1 MDLSVG
7 SIVGVCGIVCGMLL
21 RAGQPIVL
29 SILASIAAGA
39 AVGFVNGVI
48 VGKLKIQ
55 AVVVTIGTQVM
66 FRGLCYIMTSGRAV
80 SGYPLSFFVLGTGDI
95 LGLPISVL
103 VLAACYLGA
112 WFVLERTYLGRYILA
127 IGNNQNTTRY
137 SGIRVDRVKM
147 LLFVFCG
154 VMTAIAS
161 VFLISRLSSAE
172 ATLGSG
178 YELDIITAALIG
190 GIDINGGSGKLQ
202 VTFLGILIIGILR
215 NGLNLMGLSVIYQ
228 SIILGVL
235 LLVAVAKRKS
245 RTHVP
250 NGRRQGCHRPGR
262 YLFLFKKIRR
272 TNMKKA
278 IAIILAAGMM
288 LAMAACGATPAS
300 STGTSAPA
308 GSSSAQGQATR
319 TYFINPKM
327 VGAAYWETAKEG
339 AMQAGEDLGVE
350 VIWNGTSEVDVAKQI
365 NMVTDMITR
374 QVDGIAVAV
383 NDATSM
389 TNVFNQAK
397 EASIPVVTFDS
408 DSENAERAYCILPDT
423 DEAIGEAFLAALINQ
438 MPEPKGKVAVM
449 IASPSAAN
457 IIAWRDAALAKI
469 EKDYPDIEIVGV
481 YPSND
486 DQQKAYENA
495 KSFIQANPDLSGI
508 LCLAA
513 AETPAACKAVQE
525 AVEAGQLEEGQ
536 VKIGGMGMPSLV
548 REYLKDGTMSESV
561 IWNPASMGYLAVW
574 TLDQLA
580 QGNEI
585 KDGAEVPGVGTIKVD
600 GDRIYCGTFT
610 FTADDVDN
618 YQF

>member
-1 MDLSVG
+1 
-7 SIVGVCGIVCGMLL
+7 
-21 RAGQPIVL
+21 
-29 SILASIAAGA
+29 
-39 AVGFVNGVI
+39 
-48 VGKLKIQ
+48 
-55 AVVVTIGTQVM
+55 
-66 FRGLCYIMTSGRAV
+66 
-80 SGYPLSFFVLGTGDI
+80 
-95 LGLPISVL
+95 
-103 VLAACYLGA
+103 
-112 WFVLERTYLGRYILA
+112 
-127 IGNNQNTTRY
+127 
-137 SGIRVDRVKM
+137 
-147 LLFVFCG
+147 
-154 VMTAIAS
+154 
-161 VFLISRLSSAE
+161 
-172 ATLGSG
+172 
-178 YELDIITAALIG
+178 
-190 GIDINGGSGKLQ
+190 
-202 VTFLGILIIGILR
+202 
-215 NGLNLMGLSVIYQ
+215 
-228 SIILGVL
+228 
-235 LLVAVAKRKS
+235 
-245 RTHVP
+245 
-250 NGRRQGCHRPGR
+250 
-262 YLFLFKKIRR
+262 
-272 TNMKKA
+272 MKKA

-548 REYLKDGTMSESV
+548 SEYLKDGTMSESV

-585 KDGAEVPGVGTIKVD
+585 KDGTEVPGVGTIKVD